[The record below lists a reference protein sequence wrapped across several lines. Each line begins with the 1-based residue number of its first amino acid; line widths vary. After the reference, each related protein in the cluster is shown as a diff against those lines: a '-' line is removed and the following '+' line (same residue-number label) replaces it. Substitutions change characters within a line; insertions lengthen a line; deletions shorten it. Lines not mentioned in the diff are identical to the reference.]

1 MFFPRPKTF
10 LKLVLLGFGLVALP
24 LLAALTFAIIYVDK
38 LADQS
43 QYAVYQAAKSTQ
55 DSRILVEQVT
65 TLERTARQYQ
75 VLGDLSLFKAYQEL
89 RDKFQNT
96 INDMLNLPLDPA
108 SRAQLI
114 ELSKTE
120 NDVYETL
127 RVNAYDSSNTQQAV
141 ARFLNMSQL
150 ARQMLDGSHQMI
162 NREVSIM
169 NEVAEHARTSFLW
182 FGAALIPV
190 LILII
195 AGFMTVISK
204 PINQID
210 LAIRTLGDG
219 HFSKPISVSGPRD
232 LELLGVRLEW
242 LRRRLAEVEQEKIKF
257 LRHVSHELK
266 TPLTTLREGADLLA
280 EGVLGQLRPDQ
291 QEVAKILISNTAQLQ
306 TLIEDLLNFSVAH
319 RKEAKLQLENVNM
332 ESLAKRVIKDQKLAI
347 LAKQIHIKL
356 DADPIA
362 IIGDKEKL
370 RIILDNLLSNAVKFS
385 PRKGTVG
392 IFIKQKG
399 KEAAID
405 IIDKG
410 PGIDSEEKER
420 IFEAFYQGKAKAQGH
435 IKGTGL
441 GLSIVRDYVEAHGG
455 KVAVN
460 DKSHHGA
467 HLSLRLPIDVMQVAT

>member
-1 MFFPRPKTF
+1 MYLPRPKSF
-10 LKLVLLGFGLVALP
+10 LNLVLLGFGLVALP
-24 LLAALTFAIIYVDK
+24 LLAALTYAIIYVDK

-43 QYAVYQAAKSTQ
+43 QYAVFQAAKSTQ
-55 DSRILVEQVT
+55 DSRILVEEVT

-75 VLGDLSLFKAYQEL
+75 VLGDLSLFKTYQEL
-89 RDKFQNT
+89 REKFQDTVNG
-96 INDMLNLPLDPA
+96 MLDLPFDPVF
-108 SRAQLI
+108 RNQLI
-114 ELSKTE
+114 ELSNTE
-120 NDVYETL
+120 NEVYEAL
-127 RVNAYDSSNTQQAV
+127 RINAYDSPNTQQAV
-141 ARFLNMSQL
+141 ALFLNMSQL

-162 NREVSIM
+162 NREVNLM
-169 NEVAEHARTSFLW
+169 NQVAEQARTSFLW

-195 AGFMTVISK
+195 AWFMVIITK
-204 PINQID
+204 PITQID

-219 HFSKPISVSGPRD
+219 RFSQPISVSGPRD

-242 LRRRLAEVEQEKIKF
+242 LRKRLAEVEQEKIKF

-266 TPLTTLREGADLLA
+266 TPLTALREGADLLA
-280 EGVLGQLRPDQ
+280 EGVLGQLKPDQ

-332 ESLAKRVIKDQKLAI
+332 ESLVKRVIKDQKLAI

-356 DADPIA
+356 DVEPIA
-362 IIGDKEKL
+362 INGDKEKL
-370 RIILDNLLSNAVKFS
+370 RVILDNLLSNAVKFS
-385 PRKGTVG
+385 PKRGTVG
-392 IFIKQKG
+392 VFIKRKG

-410 PGIDSEEKER
+410 PGIQGDEKER
-420 IFEAFYQGKAKAQGH
+420 VFEAFYQGKAIAQGH

-467 HLSLRLPIDVMQVAT
+467 HLSLRLPIDVRRVAR

>member
-1 MFFPRPKTF
+1 MYLPRPKSF

-75 VLGDLSLFKAYQEL
+75 VLGDLSLFKAYQDL
-89 RDKFQNT
+89 REKFQST
-96 INDMLNLPLDPA
+96 INGMLDLPLESA
-108 SRAQLI
+108 FRNQLL
-114 ELSKTE
+114 ELFQTE
-120 NDVYETL
+120 KLVYETL
-127 RVNAYDSSNTQQAV
+127 RMNAFDSPNTQQAV
-141 ARFLNMSQL
+141 AQFLNMSQL

-162 NREVSIM
+162 NREVGVM
-169 NEVAEHARTSFLW
+169 NEVAEQARSSFLW

-195 AGFMTVISK
+195 AGFMIVIAK

-219 HFSKPISVSGPRD
+219 LFTQPIVISGPRD

-242 LRRRLAEVEQEKIKF
+242 LRKRLAEVEQEKIKF
-257 LRHVSHELK
+257 VRHVSHELK
-266 TPLTTLREGADLLA
+266 TPLTALREGADLLA
-280 EGVLGQLRPDQ
+280 EGVLGQLKPDQ
-291 QEVAKILISNTAQLQ
+291 QEVARILISNTAQLQ
-306 TLIEDLLNFSVAH
+306 SLIEDLLNFSVAH
-319 RKEAKLQLENVNM
+319 RKEAKLQIENVNM
-332 ESLAKRVIKDQKLAI
+332 ESLVKRVIKDQKLAI
-347 LAKQIHIKL
+347 IAKQIHIKL
-356 DADPIA
+356 DVEPIA
-362 IIGDKEKL
+362 INGDKEKL

-392 IFIKQKG
+392 IFIKRKG

-405 IIDKG
+405 VIDKG
-410 PGIDSEEKER
+410 PGIDGEEKEKV
-420 IFEAFYQGKAKAQGH
+420 FEAFYQGKVKAQGH

-467 HLSLRLPIDVMQVAT
+467 HLSLRLPLNVVQVNS